1 MKLINA
7 SQKVR
12 VASFSTIFSVVVAG
26 AVLVASPMASAQ
38 SRPPVTSGAAGGA
51 NPGTGGAG
59 YNPGNNGGGG
69 YNPGNS
75 GGGGYNPGN
84 TGGGG
89 YNPGNNGG
97 GGYNPGGNGG
107 GYNPGHGSDYNPGYG
122 GSYNPGYNGRYSAT
136 VYRDENYRGSSA
148 QFSGDVS
155 NLDNSGLNDRISSIR
170 LQGTWLACSDAYFRG
185 RCIVLRNSTR
195 DLRAYR
201 MSDQISSLRPLR

>member
-1 MKLINA
+1 MNLSNA

-12 VASFSTIFSVVVAG
+12 VEYFSTIFSVVAAG

-38 SRPPVTSGAAGGA
+38 SRPPVNSGAAGGA
-51 NPGTGGAG
+51 NPGAGAG
-59 YNPGNNGGGG
+59 YNPGNN
-69 YNPGNS
+69 
-75 GGGGYNPGN
+75 GGGYNPGN

-97 GGYNPGGNGG
+97 GGYNPGGGGG